1 MKLSKV
7 FMLTAALALY
17 AISLMAQGTNATIGY
32 TNSRHCSLA
41 TLNGSYGFFGEAPA
55 TLVGDPVMQLVVSGT
70 IRFDGHGNLT
80 GESLANVEGSGGTG
94 VGGFVGT
101 YTVNPDCT
109 YSGVHTGEG
118 AQTLHFVGTITG
130 EGMLQEMRFVVT
142 DPGWVALGT
151 VKKIQPRACSL
162 ATLKGSYALFGQ
174 GKVTAFTPPAPIA
187 HVGTV
192 TYDGKGN
199 FFGSDTIM
207 LNGMMAQDTFTG
219 TYTVTRSCM
228 ASVEIASTT
237 VGVVHEVGWIV
248 GEEDSR
254 EVRLIGTDP
263 GFMFVEAT
271 RKQ

>member
-1 MKLSKV
+1 MKFSKACI
-7 FMLTAALALY
+7 LTSVLVLF
-17 AISLMAQGTNATIGY
+17 AIQLVAQTGSVNTRVCTV
-32 TNSRHCSLA
+32 A
-41 TLNGSYGFFGEAPA
+41 TLKGSYGFFGEAPA
-55 TLVGDPVMQLVVSGT
+55 TLIGDPVLRLVISGT
-70 IRFDGHGNLT
+70 IRFDGRGNLS
-80 GESLANVEGSGGTG
+80 GESISNVEGWGAGGTG
-94 VGGFVGT
+94 TFAGT

-109 YSGVHTGEG
+109 YSGEHTGDGE
-118 AQTLHFVGTITG
+118 TLHFAGTITG
-130 EGMLQEMRFVVT
+130 SGMLQETRFVVT

-151 VKKIQPRACSL
+151 VRKIQPAACSL

-174 GKVTAFTPPAPIA
+174 GTVTAFTPPAPIA

-192 TYDGKGN
+192 TYDGAGN

-207 LNGMMAQDTFTG
+207 LNGTLIPDTFTG
-219 TYTVTRSCM
+219 TYTVTDECM
-228 ASVEIASTT
+228 ASVDIASTA

-248 GEEDSR
+248 GRGKSQ